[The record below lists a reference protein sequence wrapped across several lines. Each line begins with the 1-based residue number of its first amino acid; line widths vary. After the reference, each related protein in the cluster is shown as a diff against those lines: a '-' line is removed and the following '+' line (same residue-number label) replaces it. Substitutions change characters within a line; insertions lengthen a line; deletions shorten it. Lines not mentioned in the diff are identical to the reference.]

1 MLSPKKLLA
10 ICVLAVTFSA
20 DQNACGEVFEMRTYT
35 TNEGKLEDL
44 NARFRDHT
52 IKLFEKHGIR
62 NVGYWVPTEKEKFAN
77 TLIYI
82 IAHKDR
88 AAAKVSWKAFM
99 NDPDW
104 KAAHKASEADGP
116 ILAKRP
122 ESIYMNMADY
132 SPQQAGEKEAGNK
145 NNGNAQAS
153 DAVYELRTYK
163 TADGKLPALDARF
176 RDHTIGLFNQHGI
189 ESVAYWHPADEP
201 ESQDTLIYIVR
212 HQSRD
217 GAKTA
222 WQAFSKDPNWKAVA
236 KESQKDG
243 KFLRER
249 PTSIYM
255 KPTDYSAMQ

>member
-1 MLSPKKLLA
+1 MSFSKQLLTL
-10 ICVLAVTFSA
+10 CVLAAAFSVTQ
-20 DQNACGEVFEMRTYT
+20 DVRGEVFEMRTYT
-35 TNEGKLEDL
+35 TNEGKLDDL

-52 IKLFEKHGIR
+52 AKLFEKHGIR
-62 NVGYWVPTEKEKFAN
+62 NVGYWVPTEKEKSAN

-122 ESIYMNMADY
+122 ESVYMKTADY
-132 SPQQAGEKEAGNK
+132 SPKFAGDKKGD
-145 NNGNAQAS
+145 
-153 DAVYELRTYK
+153 DAVYELRIYK
-163 TADGKLPALDARF
+163 TAEGKLPGLDARF
-176 RDHTIGLFNQHGI
+176 RDHTIGMFNQHGI

-201 ESQDTLIYIVR
+201 ESKDTLIYIVR
-212 HQSRD
+212 HQSSD

-222 WQAFSKDPNWKAVA
+222 WKAFSKDPNWKAVA

-255 KPTDYSAMQ
+255 KPTDYSAMK